1 MKDQGKNLQDQINE
15 EEIDNLPEKEFRVM
29 IVKMIQN
36 LRNRVEAQI
45 EKIQEMFNKDLE
57 ELKNKQTMMNNTVT
71 EMRNTLEGINSRIT
85 EAEERISELEDR
97 MMEITAKEQ
106 NKEKRMKRIE
116 DSLRDLWGNIK
127 HTSVQIIGVLEE
139 EKVKGYEKIFEEII
153 VENFSNMGKEI
164 VTQVQE
170 VQRVPYRRNPRRTPP
185 RHTLI
190 KLTKIKFKGKY

>member
-85 EAEERISELEDR
+85 EADE
-97 MMEITAKEQ
+97 
-106 NKEKRMKRIE
+106 
-116 DSLRDLWGNIK
+116 
-127 HTSVQIIGVLEE
+127 
-139 EKVKGYEKIFEEII
+139 
-153 VENFSNMGKEI
+153 
-164 VTQVQE
+164 
-170 VQRVPYRRNPRRTPP
+170 
-185 RHTLI
+185 
-190 KLTKIKFKGKY
+190 